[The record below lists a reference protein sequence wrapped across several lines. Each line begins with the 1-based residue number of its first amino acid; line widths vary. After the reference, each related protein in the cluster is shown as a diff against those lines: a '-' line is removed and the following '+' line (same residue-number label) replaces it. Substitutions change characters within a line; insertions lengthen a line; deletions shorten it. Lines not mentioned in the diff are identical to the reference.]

1 MPLEEVQAYAKSLGI
16 KKVDSET
23 LVYDILD
30 QQATIAS
37 ANTGAS
43 KASEPKKRK
52 SATVATKKADAAKPK
67 QEKKVED
74 PKETTEVKKKATKKK
89 AEAEKGTTKAATEE
103 KAVKEKKSAT
113 ATKSKSKT
121 TKRLPLL
128 KMKRSLL
135 LRKRLK
141 KQLQPPTA
149 TLKQSKRKSHAA
161 SVSQKWQIKPR
172 PLLLKKL
179 SLQP

>member
-121 TKRLPLL
+121 TKTVSYTHLPVQLL
-128 KMKRSLL
+128 
-135 LRKRLK
+135 
-141 KQLQPPTA
+141 P
-149 TLKQSKRKSHAA
+149 QSIRGPSA
-161 SVSQKWQIKPR
+161 W
-172 PLLLKKL
+172 
-179 SLQP
+179 

>member
-1 MPLEEVQAYAKSLGI
+1 MYNINELEAMPLEEVQAYAKSLGI

-67 QEKKVED
+67 QEKKVEELKRKKRRLRNELED
-74 PKETTEVKKKATKKK
+74 REDEISEQRRKMIAELEQKMIQSTESQNLFFIRW
-89 AEAEKGTTKAATEE
+89 TTK
-103 KAVKEKKSAT
+103 
-113 ATKSKSKT
+113 
-121 TKRLPLL
+121 
-128 KMKRSLL
+128 
-135 LRKRLK
+135 
-141 KQLQPPTA
+141 
-149 TLKQSKRKSHAA
+149 
-161 SVSQKWQIKPR
+161 
-172 PLLLKKL
+172 
-179 SLQP
+179 